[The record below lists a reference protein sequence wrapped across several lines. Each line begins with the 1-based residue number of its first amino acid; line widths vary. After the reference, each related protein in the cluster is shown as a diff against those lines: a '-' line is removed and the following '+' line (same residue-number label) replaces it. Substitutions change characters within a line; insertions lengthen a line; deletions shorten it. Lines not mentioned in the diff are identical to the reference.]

1 VGSFARA
8 FRAPN
13 GEGQL
18 NASDSKREKK
28 MTDLSPSL
36 SLSLPLTMTV
46 GYSTKQGQARSLEL
60 IGVTGA
66 EVE

>member
-18 NASDSKREKK
+18 NASDSKREK
-28 MTDLSPSL
+28 MTDFALSLSPS
-36 SLSLPLTMTV
+36 LTMTV
-46 GYSTKQGQARSLEL
+46 GYSTKQGQARKEPWS
-60 IGVTGA
+60 
-66 EVE
+66 